1 MQLNWN
7 DFYNFSDKR
16 ALITGGNSGLG
27 LAMAR
32 CLVLA
37 GAEVVLMSRRE
48 DVLKEAV
55 AALRK
60 ENISA
65 HYLPWDLSVAEKIP
79 QAAQEVLNKFGA
91 IDILINAAGTNMRKM
106 FLEVTPQSWYGEMN
120 LHLTA
125 PFFLTQGL
133 APRMKEKGWGRIIN
147 MASLQSFR
155 AFPNSAPY
163 GAGKGGTVQL
173 TRAIAEEWSPYGINC
188 NAIAPGLF
196 RTPLTEVLFQ
206 NPETIERFS
215 RETCMGRNG
224 ELKDIYGI
232 TLFLASDA
240 SAFITGQTIS
250 LDGGF
255 TSK

>member
-7 DFYNFSDKR
+7 DFYNFSNKR
-16 ALITGGNSGLG
+16 VLVTGGNSGLG

-32 CLVLA
+32 CLGLA
-37 GAEVVLMSRRE
+37 GAEVVLISRRE

-55 AALRK
+55 AGLRREK
-60 ENISA
+60 ISA
-65 HYLPWDLSVAEKIP
+65 QYLPWDLSVAEEIP
-79 QAAQEVLNKFGA
+79 QSAQEVLNKFGT
-91 IDILINAAGTNMRKM
+91 IDILINAAGTNMRKK
-106 FLEVTPQSWYGEMN
+106 FLEVTPKSWHSEMN

-125 PFFLTQGL
+125 PFFLTQGF

-173 TRAIAEEWSPYGINC
+173 TRAIAEEWSPYGITC

-196 RTPLTEVLFQ
+196 RTPLTEIVFE
-206 NPETIERFS
+206 NPETVERFA
-215 RETCMGRNG
+215 RQTCIGRNG
-224 ELKDIYGI
+224 DLKDIYGT
-232 TLFLASDA
+232 TLFLSSDA
-240 SAFITGQTIS
+240 SAFITGQTIT

-255 TSK
+255 TAK